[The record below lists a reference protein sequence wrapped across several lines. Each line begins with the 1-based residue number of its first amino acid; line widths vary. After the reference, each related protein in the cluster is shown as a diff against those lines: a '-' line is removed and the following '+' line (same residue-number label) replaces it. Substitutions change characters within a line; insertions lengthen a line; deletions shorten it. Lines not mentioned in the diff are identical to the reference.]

1 MPWQNLA
8 LELAGLIGA
17 VVAIVHGVLVQRLIV
32 RPFADVTAGSRKFS
46 ATVCRLVPPLI
57 HFSTIVWFA
66 GGVALASATILG
78 AQARLLVCLLVGA
91 TYLFGAIGNFWA
103 TRGRSPGWMLMVIAL
118 ALIAFGAV
126 APASQT

>member
-1 MPWQNLA
+1 MPWHNLA

-17 VVAIVHGVLVQRLIV
+17 VVAIAHGVLVQRLIV
-32 RPFADVTAGSRKFS
+32 RPFADVTAGNRKFS
-46 ATVCRLVPPLI
+46 ATVRRLVPPLI

-78 AQARLLVCLLVGA
+78 AQARLFVCVLVGA
-91 TYLFGAIGNFWA
+91 TYLFGAAGNFWA
-103 TRGRSPGWMLMVIAL
+103 TRGRHPGWMLLAL
-118 ALIAFGAV
+118 ALVLIAFGAV